1 MVGRTVSHYRILET
15 LGEGGVG
22 MVYNTQDLKLDR
34 LVALRLLPIH

>member
-1 MVGRTVSHYRILET
+1 

-22 MVYNTQDLKLDR
+22 MVHKAQALELDH